1 MTNAKPKKRVKKI
14 LLILL
19 AITAAFL
26 LFTFIRHRIM
36 LAQEKELVQPVG
48 QMVEVDGH
56 RMCVYTEGTGDKTL
70 VFMSGSGTTSPIL
83 DFSSIYQKLSDKYRI
98 AVVEKFGYGYS
109 EQVDRPRD
117 VASILE
123 DTRAALAGAGMEGP
137 YILCPHSYSG
147 IEALFWAQTYPD
159 EVEAVVGLDMAV
171 PECYDYTK
179 DGTLAVPYYTLLHG
193 LLDLGIGRY
202 LPDSTFL
209 PSGDFLSEEEC
220 RTWVALANRN
230 YANIDVA
237 RECSMAK
244 DNAATVASNGSPDV
258 PVLMFLSS
266 GKGTSMSD
274 KWRDIGHRYADSLP
288 DAEVVELDC
297 AHYIFHFESER
308 MAAEIDDFIDK
319 LNET

>member
-1 MTNAKPKKRVKKI
+1 MPEIWLAPLHGLTHYHFRNCLFRHYSGFNAAISPFVPVQEHAKLNVRKWKDLAPENNTAVE
-14 LLILL
+14 LIPQLMGIVPAHFADTMNAL
-19 AITAAFL
+19 
-26 LFTFIRHRIM
+26 H
-36 LAQEKELVQPVG
+36 QE
-48 QMVEVDGH
+48 
-56 RMCVYTEGTGDKTL
+56 
-70 VFMSGSGTTSPIL
+70 
-83 DFSSIYQKLSDKYRI
+83 
-98 AVVEKFGYGYS
+98 FGY
-109 EQVDRPRD
+109 
-117 VASILE
+117 
-123 DTRAALAGAGMEGP
+123 TRFNWNLG
-137 YILCPHSYSG
+137 CPMAPIVRTRRG
-147 IEALFWAQTYPD
+147 CGLMPYPD